1 MPISLSPQMMRQI
14 IMEHYDN
21 PTFKHKP
28 ESNIE
33 KYESINMNSSNCIDD
48 ITIYLLNDNG
58 AVSDCCFDG
67 VACTISTASTDI
79 MCQLLIGKSFDEA
92 LYIIDQYKHMIREED
107 YDDTVLD
114 EAIVF
119 MNTSKQAPRIKCAT
133 IGWDGMEEI
142 IHSCSKEHK

>member
-1 MPISLSPQMMRQI
+1 
-14 IMEHYDN
+14 MEHYDN

-58 AVSDCCFDG
+58 VVSDCCFDG

-92 LYIIDQYKHMIREED
+92 LKAINDVIQYPGTEKVVWE
-107 YDDTVLD
+107 
-114 EAIVF
+114 
-119 MNTSKQAPRIKCAT
+119 K
-133 IGWDGMEEI
+133 
-142 IHSCSKEHK
+142 

>member
-48 ITIYLLNDNG
+48 ITIYLLNDIGTIETTTQEVNNIDSIDGSVING
-58 AVSDCCFDG
+58 DNTEFIRSWDNYCCRF
-67 VACTISTASTDI
+67 
-79 MCQLLIGKSFDEA
+79 
-92 LYIIDQYKHMIREED
+92 
-107 YDDTVLD
+107 
-114 EAIVF
+114 
-119 MNTSKQAPRIKCAT
+119 
-133 IGWDGMEEI
+133 
-142 IHSCSKEHK
+142 

>member
-48 ITIYLLNDNG
+48 ITII
-58 AVSDCCFDG
+58 VMF
-67 VACTISTASTDI
+67 
-79 MCQLLIGKSFDEA
+79 
-92 LYIIDQYKHMIREED
+92 
-107 YDDTVLD
+107 LD
-114 EAIVF
+114 
-119 MNTSKQAPRIKCAT
+119 
-133 IGWDGMEEI
+133 
-142 IHSCSKEHK
+142 